1 MIRICIYYICV
12 CVSEMMDHKRDLAEW
27 CWQHEVPPPLYDREA
42 VGPSTQVLILATL
55 IRLIVVPTRGRIQA
69 SCFAWLTGWA
79 LCGYVEDWNIWTF
92 YWHRQLG
99 VEVTGQVG
107 VAGEGDGEGGEQGG
121 GPAASCKEGEQLFS
135 FQRIL
140 LINHKNKDKEQGEGR
155 AADSSTNWR
164 ENGSKTSKNI
174 PRLNQK
180 VTGAVQPASA
190 RPREED
196 EHNDFPTSH
205 QEDFPR
211 GALHYNIESIKSH
224 WVNWAQQANQ
234 QVDNDYWWKP
244 FQKQIPSEYERV
256 QVAPD

>member
-1 MIRICIYYICV
+1 MV
-12 CVSEMMDHKRDLAEW
+12 L
-27 CWQHEVPPPLYDREA
+27 QLLPPLYLYLCFRDYSYLYLLYMCLCFRDD
-42 VGPSTQVLILATL
+42 GPQEGFGGVVLATRAATSAL
-55 IRLIVVPTRGRIQA
+55 WPGGRRPLHPGSHPCHLDPAHCCSNQGEDTSFMFCLANGVSTVRI
-69 SCFAWLTGWA
+69 
-79 LCGYVEDWNIWTF
+79 EDWNIWTF
-92 YWHRQLG
+92 YWHRLLG

-234 QVDNDYWWKP
+234 QVDND
-244 FQKQIPSEYERV
+244 
-256 QVAPD
+256 